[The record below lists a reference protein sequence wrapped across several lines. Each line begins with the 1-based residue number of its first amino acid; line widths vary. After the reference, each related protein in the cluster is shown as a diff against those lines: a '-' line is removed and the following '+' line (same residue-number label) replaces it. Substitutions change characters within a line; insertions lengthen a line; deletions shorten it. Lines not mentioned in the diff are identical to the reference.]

1 MIYLFVTGKSSAY
14 LDDIFTTLHLPCGMR
29 HCYIYP
35 RKDDSPTVAPDADE
49 KACHEGD
56 TVLIS
61 YFDKTAVSDERLYIP
76 LRYGKLN
83 SCELSEGQF
92 YYDVTLQ
99 EYCCAEDEAA
109 YSKHI
114 LGISKGTTRRQDENG
129 YQNGYLVIRLEGAW
143 TEDEFVQKDPAQ
155 GWSRT
160 VRLLA
165 DRALF
170 QEVYP
175 VFTKLELSRCPS
187 SGDTSK
193 KGKRLRA
200 VCGSKLEL
208 SRCPSSGDTS
218 KKAKRLRAT
227 RAGKSE
233 HTNQKGKALTPVED
247 KEYGYDFIIGK
258 EYTVHLTYII
268 PLFNADTMSSI
279 PVSLRDSRD
288 VCGVLQKEYFM
299 GSRQGKVEFRL
310 WPVRK
315 TDVLLTSLAISI
327 SENQINN
334 KSIRYSKK
342 AIDVRVRNRLGKGW
356 KYALQVLCVTGV
368 CVSSFLTALPYK
380 DIIDKTTALIAANTS
395 LTGLQ
400 RITYEISCLLE
411 RHSDVYGLLCGIIMS
426 ISTFLLVKFTGKAKL

>member
-193 KGKRLRA
+193 K
-200 VCGSKLEL
+200 
-208 SRCPSSGDTS
+208 
-218 KKAKRLRAT
+218 AKRLRAT

-268 PLFNADTMSSI
+268 PIFNADTMSSI

-315 TDVLLTSLAISI
+315 TDVLLTSLSISI